1 MFGLCGKDKS
11 DTPLQPYKLNY
22 VHEAKEKKNVH
33 IYPSANNRIL
43 IPENGKQF

>member
-11 DTPLQPYKLNY
+11 DTLFSLINLTCSWDKG
-22 VHEAKEKKNVH
+22 KNIYVH
-33 IYPSANNRIL
+33 IYTSANNRIL